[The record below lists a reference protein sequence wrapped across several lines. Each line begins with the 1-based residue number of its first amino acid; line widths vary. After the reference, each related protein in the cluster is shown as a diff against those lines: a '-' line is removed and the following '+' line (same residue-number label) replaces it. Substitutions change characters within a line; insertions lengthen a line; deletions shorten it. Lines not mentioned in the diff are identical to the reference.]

1 MHTASLRLRC
11 VSATVLAAA
20 VLLAVFLPAG
30 SMDAETRGSVAQAAA
45 DHQKSI
51 HNRNANGAASPS
63 NRGQSNTDAL
73 PVGRVIYAELAQTI
87 DVKKARRGEPIVA
100 KVTLG
105 VLSHGKVL
113 VAEGATITGR
123 VTEVKTRSEDDPE
136 SVLGIV
142 FERTDTT
149 DGKELPLNL
158 TVQAIGLGQLRSR
171 SDTKLEAETPYSAVA
186 GLSMGGA
193 ARIEGRSQRDD
204 VPAVE
209 TKPALDIGSKGMVG
223 LKELKLTEGTDA
235 AKGSLVTSVSKNVK
249 LDNHWQL
256 VLRVIAPKTV
266 AGAAVT
272 RN

>member
-1 MHTASLRLRC
+1 MHTASLRFRC
-11 VSATVLAAA
+11 VSTTVLAAA
-20 VLLAVFLPAG
+20 VLLPVFLSAGLVDAEALG
-30 SMDAETRGSVAQAAA
+30 SMAQATGNN
-45 DHQKSI
+45 HNSI
-51 HNRNANGAASPS
+51 HNRSANGIASSS
-63 NRGQSNTDAL
+63 NRSQSNTDAL

-87 DVKKARRGEPIVA
+87 DARKARRGEPIVA

-113 VAEGATITGR
+113 VAEGATITGH
-123 VTEVKTRSEDDPE
+123 VTEVKARSEDDPE

-142 FERTDTT
+142 FERADTT

-158 TVQAIGLGQLRSR
+158 TVQAMGIGQLRS
-171 SDTKLEAETPYSAVA
+171 STDTKLEAETPYSAVA
-186 GLSMGGA
+186 GLPMGGA
-193 ARIEGRSQRDD
+193 ARVEPRSQRDD
-204 VPAVE
+204 LPPVD
-209 TKPALDIGSKGMVG
+209 TKAALDIGSKGMVG

-256 VLRVIAPKTV
+256 VLRVIAPKTP
-266 AGAAVT
+266 AGKAVT